1 MSSAASV
8 VGSWYGGLSM
18 VDSSL
23 SLTSRPS
30 LTQTP
35 AHSDQQWF
43 EPCELLIVGAS
54 LALMLSPSKVH
65 NSKVNDT
72 HYHRMVEDLQ
82 HFATHTKEPE
92 FPQKVASAH
101 PLSHSITFGS

>member
-1 MSSAASV
+1 MGMSSAASV

-18 VDSSL
+18 VDSRL

-43 EPCELLIVGAS
+43 EPCELVVDRGGISGTDAVPQQS
-54 LALMLSPSKVH
+54 TQQQSK
-65 NSKVNDT
+65 
-72 HYHRMVEDLQ
+72 
-82 HFATHTKEPE
+82 
-92 FPQKVASAH
+92 
-101 PLSHSITFGS
+101 